1 MIDVIHKNNLI
12 DEIVIKNEEMEVH
25 VLNLGC
31 TIKNIYVKDKEGHFR
46 DVVLGYDDVIDY
58 MCYDGYLGACVGR
71 VANRIRHGHFTID
84 GKDYQLAINNG
95 PNSLH
100 GGLKGFS
107 YRLFNYSLAE
117 NQVTFSYLSPDG
129 EEGYPGELN
138 LQVIYRLEK
147 TTLTIEYLANT
158 NKKTLVNLTN
168 HTYFNL
174 NGHATYVGDHLL
186 KMQASRYALVDT
198 DGLVTGEMKDVTNS
212 PFDFRNTK
220 TIAEA
225 LQADDSQIEIAKG
238 LDHPFLFDEKQDQVS
253 LYSPDSGIHLSVST
267 SLPQAQIYTAN
278 YLDGR
283 IGKYHESL
291 PSQSAICIETQYM
304 PDAIH
309 LEKDPAVILSPEDH
323 YHEMT
328 SYNFTV
334 K

>member
-31 TIKNIYVKDKEGHFR
+31 TIKNIFVKDKEGSLR
-46 DVVLGYDDVIDY
+46 DVVLGYDDVFDY
-58 MCYDGYLGACVGR
+58 MRYDGYLGACVGR

-84 GKDYQLAINNG
+84 GEDYHLAINNG

-107 YRLFNYSLAE
+107 YRLFNYTLGDD
-117 NQVTFSYLSPDG
+117 QVTFSYLSPDG

-186 KMQASRYALVDT
+186 NMKASRYALVDA
-198 DGLVTGEMKDVTNS
+198 DGLVTGEIKDVTDS

-220 TIAEA
+220 AIVKA
-225 LQADDSQIEIAKG
+225 LKAADTQIEIARG

-253 LYSPDSGIHLSVST
+253 LYSPESGIHLTVST

-278 YLDGR
+278 YLDNR
-283 IGKYHESL
+283 IGKNQEPL

-309 LEKDPAVILSPEDH
+309 LEKDPTVILSPEDH

>member
-12 DEIVIKNEEMEVH
+12 DEIIIKNEEMAVH

-31 TIKNIYVKDKEGHFR
+31 TIKNIFVKDKEGHFR
-46 DVVLGYDDVIDY
+46 DVVLGYDDVFDY
-58 MCYDGYLGACVGR
+58 MRYDGYLGACVGR
-71 VANRIRHGHFTID
+71 VANRIRDGHFTID
-84 GKDYQLAINNG
+84 GEDYHLAINNG

-107 YRLFNYSLAE
+107 YRLFNYTLADD
-117 NQVTFSYLSPDG
+117 QVTFSYLSPDG
-129 EEGYPGELN
+129 EEGYPGELD
-138 LQVIYRLEK
+138 LQVIYRLDK
-147 TTLTIEYLANT
+147 TTLTIEYFAQT

-174 NGHATYVGDHLL
+174 NGEATHIGDHLL
-186 KMQASRYALVDT
+186 KMKASRYALVDT
-198 DGLVTGEMKDVTNS
+198 DGLVTGEMKDVTDS

-220 TIAEA
+220 AIGEA
-225 LQADDSQIEIAKG
+225 LKAADTQIAIARG

-253 LYSPDSGIHLSVST
+253 LYSTESGIHLTVLT

-283 IGKYHESL
+283 MGKNHEPL
-291 PSQSAICIETQYM
+291 NAQSAVCIETQYM

-309 LEKDPAVILSPEDH
+309 LEKDPAVILSPEDR

-328 SYNFTV
+328 SYHFTI